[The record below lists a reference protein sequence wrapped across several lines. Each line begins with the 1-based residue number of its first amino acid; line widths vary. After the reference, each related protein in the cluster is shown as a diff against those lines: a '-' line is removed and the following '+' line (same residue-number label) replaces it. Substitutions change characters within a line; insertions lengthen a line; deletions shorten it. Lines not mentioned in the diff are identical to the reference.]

1 MKRKGNMSIAR
12 SAHPAQDQKQ
22 PSLESLKQLRI
33 ELATIAFEPFAEDRY
48 IDEHL
53 RVYGDLT
60 LPDELRIDPA
70 AVDLLVRQGTKH
82 CRLSLRKVKRNRM
95 IEFGRTYDLAMSGLI
110 EAARPVVE
118 DGELWLRFSTSI
130 LQRTKR
136 EKRAVRR

>member
-1 MKRKGNMSIAR
+1 MV
-12 SAHPAQDQKQ
+12 AQDSARVYPENQT
-22 PSLESLKQLRI
+22 
-33 ELATIAFEPFAEDRY
+33 ATIAFEPFAGDQC

-60 LPDELRIDPA
+60 LPDELQIDPA

-82 CRLSLRKVKRNRM
+82 CSLSLRKIKRNRM
-95 IEFGRTYDLAMSGLI
+95 IEFGRTYDLPMSALI
-110 EAARPVVE
+110 ESARPVIE
-118 DGELWLRFSTSI
+118 NGELWLRFSTSI